1 MIINY
6 DLYRGNVLPHS
17 TALPSELKGEE
28 IKVRILGTKK
38 KIFLKNVPSGRND
51 YLEPSRMN

>member
-1 MIINY
+1 MIVNY
-6 DLYRGNVLPHS
+6 DIYGANIFPHS

-38 KIFLKNVPSGRND
+38 NIFLKNVPSGRND